1 MSHLHLFPLIA
12 DGGLRRGAKVHSKRK
27 KKLSKDVIFFR
38 LLFFSP
44 KRQTACKVTRA
55 LAVSVNGTTAGS
67 FRQFIRSVFANA
79 DAAFCL

>member
-1 MSHLHLFPLIA
+1 ME
-12 DGGLRRGAKVHSKRK
+12 GCGAVLKFTAKEKEKK
-27 KKLSKDVIFFR
+27 KKLSKDVIFFSSS
-38 LLFFSP
+38 LFFP